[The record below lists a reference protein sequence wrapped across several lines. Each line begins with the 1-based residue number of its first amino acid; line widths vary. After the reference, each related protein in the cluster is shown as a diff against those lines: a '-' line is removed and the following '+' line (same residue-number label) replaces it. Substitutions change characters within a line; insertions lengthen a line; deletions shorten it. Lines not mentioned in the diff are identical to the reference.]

1 MVKEELL
8 ELFSQKKLVHLI
20 FFGIVFLDALGAVFP
35 EYLNRK
41 ITMFVPFP
49 LILVIYLINTKKSGN
64 KLFLLALGLNFFG
77 IFYFNNPYERY
88 SSIGLVCHAIAYF
101 IYSLIIYRNTKLI
114 MPKKI
119 LWILLVLGLL
129 VVVPVKIYSEGM
141 HEMLVFNSALLYVFF
156 GTIYIFMALLV
167 CITKRSKANCFLLF
181 SATSILLSSY
191 FQGYN
196 LFIDSNDLL
205 LLVAVIC
212 FNLTHYLMCCYLMQ
226 YSGAVEQN
234 NVEQ

>member
-1 MVKEELL
+1 GV
-8 ELFSQKKLVHLI
+8 
-20 FFGIVFLDALGAVFP
+20 
-35 EYLNRK
+35 
-41 ITMFVPFP
+41 
-49 LILVIYLINTKKSGN
+49 
-64 KLFLLALGLNFFG
+64 
-77 IFYFNNPYERY
+77 FYFNNRYERY
-88 SSIGLVCHAIAYF
+88 SSIGLVCHAIAYV

-196 LFIDSNDLL
+196 
-205 LLVAVIC
+205 
-212 FNLTHYLMCCYLMQ
+212 
-226 YSGAVEQN
+226 
-234 NVEQ
+234 